1 MTAPDAA
8 AAGGKAAPSVVKK
21 PPPAVTN
28 RVRVVARI
36 RPLAQY
42 EIKNGSKR
50 IVSALPGMGKVD
62 ESTGMPV
69 DPEVVQVKQ
78 QEGGDEKN
86 NKRFFELDAVLDG
99 ESKQSEVYAKSGAR
113 QAVKEDIFSGFNCTI
128 LAYGQTGAGKTFTMG
143 TTNKA
148 TTADGGDGDD
158 GLTAIQ
164 EMDGVIPRAVND
176 LFQGI
181 KTRCD
186 GNASVQLSFLEIYN
200 EEIRDLMVEKDASS
214 SGSKKKQSE
223 LRIRETLNGEVYV
236 SGLQQRPVKNPAE
249 IGKYME
255 EASNRR
261 VVAATQMNA
270 TSSRSHAICVLT
282 IQGVLEDST
291 KFKSKLTLVDLAG
304 SERMKKTGAKA
315 ARATEGININKVRTW
330 MVSAF

>member
-8 AAGGKAAPSVVKK
+8 EPTPSVVTNL
-21 PPPAVTN
+21 PPAETN

-36 RPLAQY
+36 RPLAEY

-50 IVSALPGMGKVD
+50 IVSALPGMGGVD
-62 ESTGMPV
+62 EVTGMPSE
-69 DPEVVQVKQ
+69 PEVVQVKQ
-78 QEGGDEKN
+78 QEGGDEKSSN

-99 ESKQSEVYAKSGAR
+99 DSMQSEVYAKSGAR
-113 QAVKEDIFSGFNCTI
+113 QAVKEDIFCGFNCTI

-148 TTADGGDGDD
+148 TAIDGTDVE
-158 GLTAIQ
+158 IQ
-164 EMDGVIPRAVND
+164 EMDGVIPRACHD
-176 LFQGI
+176 LFEGI
-181 KTRCD
+181 KTKCD

-200 EEIRDLMVEKDASS
+200 EEIRDLMVEKDGSASS
-214 SGSKKKQSE
+214 SGNNKKQSE

-255 EASNRR
+255 EASQRR

-282 IQGVLEDST
+282 IQGVLEDAT
-291 KFKSKLTLVDLAG
+291 KFSSKLTLGKSSSGEFCVLDYI
-304 SERMKKTGAKA
+304 SYRFSC
-315 ARATEGININKVRTW
+315 I
-330 MVSAF
+330 